1 MAQCVKNASS
11 FRRSDIYL
19 GTLASGSNTMSYA
32 APNGAD
38 DKEVARA
45 IKITLLRSS
54 LSASNRLV

>member
-1 MAQCVKNASS
+1 MAQCVKK
-11 FRRSDIYL
+11 RVWLRGSDIYL

-38 DKEVARA
+38 DKEVAGA